1 MRVSFHVSLM
11 SPKVR
16 PTSEPRARDVRE
28 PSPAELSE
36 RERTHKERFRASL
49 AWATVE
55 YANTLEKLAK

>member
-1 MRVSFHVSLM
+1 M

-16 PTSEPRARDVRE
+16 TTVEPSTWDVSEP
-28 PSPAELSE
+28 SHAEAAE

-55 YANTLEKLAK
+55 YAKTLEKLAK